1 MIEIKEYQVR
11 SAGGK
16 AQTSTKEITLS
27 PKWLKEHRIEIGDEL
42 SVIANNVLI
51 IVPPGLSREEEDR
64 VLEFARRDKEER
76 EIPPND

>member
-1 MIEIKEYQVR
+1 MIEIKEYQIR

-27 PKWLKEHRIEIGDEL
+27 PKWIKKHRIEIGDEV

-51 IVPPGLSREEEDR
+51 ILPPGLSKEEEDEI
-64 VLEFARRDKEER
+64 LEFARRDKKGKATNE
-76 EIPPND
+76 

>member
-27 PKWLKEHRIEIGDEL
+27 PKWLREHNIEIGDEL
-42 SVIANNVLI
+42 SVVANNVLI
-51 IVPPGLSREEEDR
+51 IIPPGLSRKEEDR
-64 VLEFARRDKEER
+64 VLEFARRDKE
-76 EIPPND
+76 